1 MRWIWVV
8 QIATALAGSNTS
20 MMAVNQA
27 GDFFI
32 KYKTHFYRLFEGI
45 ENRLTRAYIQ

>member
-8 QIATALAGSNTS
+8 QIATALAGSSTS
-20 MMAVNQA
+20 IMAVNEA

-32 KYKTHFYRLFEGI
+32 KYKIHFYRLFEGTETKI
-45 ENRLTRAYIQ
+45 TRAFM